1 MMQAGKY
8 YVGDLCYV
16 LSDKDWSD
24 VCKLTIAD
32 DRTLQGE
39 FNLPDG
45 RRFAIFSTAYGDGEY
60 SDQLGN
66 GYFVDSGTL
75 GCILLDSISAD
86 KYDDISDL
94 GAIVTFDNDFDVV
107 EDHGQISFG
116 HLTIE
121 TNDNDWNDEEEDV
134 FDDWSEH

>member
-1 MMQAGKY
+1 MQAGKY

-24 VCKLTIAD
+24 VCRLTIAD
-32 DRTLQGE
+32 DKTLQGE

-45 RRFAIFSTAYGDGEY
+45 RRFAIFGTAYGDGEY

-66 GYFVDSGTL
+66 DYFVDSGTL
-75 GCILLDSISAD
+75 GCILYDSISAD
-86 KYDDISDL
+86 KYDDISEL
-94 GAIVTFDNDFDVV
+94 GAIITFDNEFDVE

-116 HLTIE
+116 YLTIE
-121 TNDNDWNDEEEDV
+121 TNDNDWNDLEEDI
-134 FDDWSEH
+134 FDDWSER